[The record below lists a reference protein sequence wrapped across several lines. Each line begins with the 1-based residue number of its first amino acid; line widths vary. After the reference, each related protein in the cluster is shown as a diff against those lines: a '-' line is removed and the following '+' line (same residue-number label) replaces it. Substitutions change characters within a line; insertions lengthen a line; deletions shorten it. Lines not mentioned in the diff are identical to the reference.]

1 MSKRQKRQIIDLPV
15 YLSKLHSTWLIVIF
29 YPKSNERV
37 LTLPRGEKPQLERQ
51 LAHAQTFDRG
61 VELCRIK
68 RFSLTYTIYEIF
80 TGADGGLDFGV
91 LKVFDESKQ
100 SMSLKN
106 KGRYEI
112 SYNFVFD
119 TTKNVNIG
127 DLLTIVPQKGVLIP
141 TERPTQVQVVFRS
154 RSEVSFK
161 DETMLKCQ
169 VRTFTR

>member
-1 MSKRQKRQIIDLPV
+1 
-15 YLSKLHSTWLIVIF
+15 
-29 YPKSNERV
+29 
-37 LTLPRGEKPQLERQ
+37 
-51 LAHAQTFDRG
+51 
-61 VELCRIK
+61 
-68 RFSLTYTIYEIF
+68 
-80 TGADGGLDFGV
+80 
-91 LKVFDESKQ
+91 
-100 SMSLKN
+100 MSLKN

-119 TTKNVNIG
+119 TTKNINIG

-169 VRTFTR
+169 VSTVYRNISIIEVFVRLKKD